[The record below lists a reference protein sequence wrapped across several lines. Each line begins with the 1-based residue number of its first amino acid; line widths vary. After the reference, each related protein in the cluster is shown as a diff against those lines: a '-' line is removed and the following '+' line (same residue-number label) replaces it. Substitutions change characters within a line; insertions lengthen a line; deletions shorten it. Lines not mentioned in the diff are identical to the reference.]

1 MISLCKFK
9 MLSWQSKIGQDRV
22 THHGHVSSKVNEWTK
37 YGEPR
42 LYGNGETG
50 NLITYISKGS
60 RP

>member
-1 MISLCKFK
+1 